1 VSYPFLLFSSL
12 PIYDNHRT
20 QGHNNKVFFAN
31 RIGAAALFPFD
42 RALCKTWFDILLK
55 RQGMDLV
62 DDFLVIQTEGFV
74 KALLL
79 IRNVRVKNFDFHRT
93 DMRYVKG
100 AICAARTYY
109 QCTPELEAKGVR
121 RCPVG

>member
-1 VSYPFLLFSSL
+1 M
-12 PIYDNHRT
+12 ITIT
-20 QGHNNKVFFAN
+20 QGHNDMFNDKVFFAN
-31 RIGAAALFPFD
+31 RVGAAALFPFD

-62 DDFLVIQTEGFV
+62 DDFQVIQTEGFV

-79 IRNVRVKNFDFHRT
+79 ILIRNVRVINFDFHRT

-109 QCTPELEAKGVR
+109 HCTPELEAKGVR
-121 RCPVG
+121 RCPAG